1 MRRCAAR
8 LPKLAQQNKA
18 AFTTRHSANRPVVV
32 FHVKV
37 YIPLKPPNRLSF
49 SLLSDTVVPL
59 EFYGR
64 DVIVQRVRDLTEAL
78 IAHPLDSNGYRLV
91 ADAAKF
97 RHHMGNCGQ
106 RFVNCVPPAG
116 FRCAVQI
123 QIAFESVY

>member
-1 MRRCAAR
+1 M
-8 LPKLAQQNKA
+8 
-18 AFTTRHSANRPVVV
+18 
-32 FHVKV
+32 
-37 YIPLKPPNRLSF
+37 YISLKPPNRLSF

-78 IAHPLDSNGYRLV
+78 IAHPLDSKGYRLV